1 MNVEVE
7 EHSLCYWP
15 YINDKQKDKMSK
27 KLLVMLLMGSSSMAY
42 AEGSAWILDDG
53 ATSLGISVIS
63 GSSRDF
69 FIGETSTDLG
79 GDLEG
84 TFIWLDASRGY
95 EDIWAFDI
103 RTGYARTQFETNPE
117 EQSDISDTSLGVTYQ
132 FLNEFE
138 QDNGSPTISGRLGY
152 TIGGDYETDLI
163 DAIGDG
169 ASGFDVSL
177 LVGKNLAPSFSLSG
191 DLTYRQRD
199 NDVADAV
206 KFLLSGNYAA
216 PLPGLSFQLGY
227 GLVRTDSDIDIGGP
241 GFGVEQF
248 SQTDRDSDW
257 LITSA
262 NYGFSNG
269 IGINFSLSTVLDGRN
284 VADTDI
290 ATFSLSYS
298 L

>member
-7 EHSLCYWP
+7 EHSIGRWP
-15 YINDKQKDKMSK
+15 YINEIKKDKMRK
-27 KLLVMLLMGSSSMAY
+27 KLLVVLLLGGSSVAY
-42 AEGSAWILDDG
+42 GEGSPWILEDG
-53 ATSLGISVIS
+53 ATNLGISVIS
-63 GSSRDF
+63 GSSEDF
-69 FIGETSTDLG
+69 FIGDTSTDLG
-79 GDLEG
+79 SDLEG
-84 TFIWLDASRGY
+84 TFIWLNASRGY
-95 EDIWAFDI
+95 DDIWAFDV
-103 RTGYARTQFETNPE
+103 RTGYAETQFGTNPD

-152 TIGGDYETDLI
+152 TFAGDYETDLI
-163 DAIGDG
+163 HAIGDG

-177 LVGKNLAPSFSLSG
+177 LVGKNLAPEFSVSG

-227 GLVRTDSDIDIGGP
+227 GLVRTDSDIDVAGP

-269 IGINFSLSTVLDGRN
+269 LGINFSLSTVLDGRN
-284 VADTDI
+284 VADTNI